1 MRIDEHINELNA
13 ASYATAG
20 AAGRYQGWNELFE
33 GERQLIE
40 KYRSAFQGRVL
51 DIAIGAGRTTGSL
64 HPIAKDY
71 IGLDLSPTMVQHA
84 RQQYPHL
91 DIREMDMRQVPSM
104 FSGQQFDAILI
115 SFNSIDYIPWSDRV
129 PLLTGLRR
137 LLSDGGLLIVS
148 THSLEHLQRHPVRLW
163 PGSADRPTLASLR
176 HAPLVHAKQW
186 LRLLRW
192 LLKAPRNRLRLKRHE
207 RKGEGFAIVNDAGEY
222 FSLLTAY
229 VDDEHQRKQ
238 FADAGL
244 RVLDRIG
251 GNRPAGDSFFH
262 YYVTVAN
269 PS

>member
-1 MRIDEHINELNA
+1 MLSQRIARLGFSLKLAALNLAVRRLQRLPAGQSPGWLDVVLLALAWGNLGYAAGFAYLRHVGRKVA
-13 ASYATAG
+13 ASQGPILECGSGATTLLI
-20 AAGRYQGWNELFE
+20 AALTAPRGIDFVVLEHNREWFE
-33 GERQLIE
+33 HL
-40 KYRSAFQGRVL
+40 ARVL
-51 DIAIGAGRTTGSL
+51 RAL
-64 HPIAKDY
+64 
-71 IGLDLSPTMVQHA
+71 GLGHVK
-84 RQQYPHL
+84 
-91 DIREMDMRQVPSM
+91 
-104 FSGQQFDAILI
+104 
-115 SFNSIDYIPWSDRV
+115 
-129 PLLTGLRR
+129 
-137 LLSDGGLLIVS
+137 
-148 THSLEHLQRHPVRLW
+148 
-163 PGSADRPTLASLR
+163 LR